1 MFLGGLLADSIK
13 ILGSDR
19 WVNGVAFLYIFCVA
33 LDARIVHL
41 LDYDV

>member
-13 ILGSDR
+13 ILDSGR
-19 WVNGVAFLYIFCVA
+19 WVNGVAFPCILYVL